1 MLIGE
6 VDIYAYVAGMCTFV
20 IGSVL
25 IIGLDVIINQIVHC
39 FHRVIGRARSNKKLN

>member
-6 VDIYAYVAGMCTFV
+6 TDIYAYVAGMCTFA

-25 IIGLDVIINQIVHC
+25 IIGLDVIINHIIHC
-39 FHRVIGRARSNKKLN
+39 FHQVLGRARSNKKLF